1 MLNIIYFNYTKL
13 ESFLWKAF
21 RKSICLNSLFCT
33 CICQLAIYITR
44 LLGIGKVIRWFNN
57 QLPFLFFFYLHK
69 LLMMCL
75 SNFSGIGSDG
85 IQSDTMSK
93 VGSRIDAMKKRK
105 FSSKSH
111 GQMVKRG
118 LSILILFSFNLAL
131 FYNIQRFLTFIILIF
146 LIIYQC
152 LNLMML
158 LFLSATAIKL
168 IFSKFTCYVLKIIG
182 NLIKN

>member
-1 MLNIIYFNYTKL
+1 
-13 ESFLWKAF
+13 
-21 RKSICLNSLFCT
+21 
-33 CICQLAIYITR
+33 
-44 LLGIGKVIRWFNN
+44 
-57 QLPFLFFFYLHK
+57 
-69 LLMMCL
+69 MMCL
-75 SNFSGIGSDG
+75 SGFSGIGSDG

-118 LSILILFSFNLAL
+118 LSILRLFSFNLAL
-131 FYNIQRFLTFIILIF
+131 FYNIQRFLTFITLKF
-146 LIIYQC
+146 LIIYLC

-168 IFSKFTCYVLKIIG
+168 IFSKFTCYLLKIIG